1 MADYIEREAYVKYL
15 ASRESS
21 FIDDYGKGWSAGIY
35 TARIDAEEFPAAD
48 VAPVIRGSWNLLRH
62 DRFSDVFQ
70 CSECGRKVS
79 LTHGRDVLEQFPY
92 CHCGAKMED
101 APCPEHQP

>member
-1 MADYIEREAYVKYL
+1 MAEYIERTDVL
-15 ASRESS
+15 RI
-21 FIDDYGKGWSAGIY
+21 IDEVYGAGKVYHRVRNI
-35 TARIDAEEFPAAD
+35 PAAD
-48 VAPVIRGSWNLLRH
+48 VAPIIRGTWDLLRH
-62 DRFSDVFQ
+62 DKFSDVFQ

-101 APCPEHQP
+101 APCPEHQL

>member
-1 MADYIEREAYVKYL
+1 MAEYIKRTSVHSIIEQTGTLTFTRSKMHKQVDSL
-15 ASRESS
+15 P
-21 FIDDYGKGWSAGIY
+21 
-35 TARIDAEEFPAAD
+35 TAD
-48 VAPVIRGSWNLLRH
+48 VVPVIRGSWNLLRH

-79 LTHGRDVLEQFPY
+79 LTRGRDVLEQFPY

-101 APCPEHQP
+101 APCPEHRP

>member
-1 MADYIEREAYVKYL
+1 MAEYIKRE
-15 ASRESS
+15 ESVN
-21 FIDDYGKGWSAGIY
+21 
-35 TARIDAEEFPAAD
+35 RILCLTIVDPAVSQYADAVLTQIQQMPAAD
-48 VAPVIRGSWNLLRH
+48 VAPVIRGSWKLLRH

>member
-1 MADYIEREAYVKYL
+1 MAEYIERKSVE
-15 ASRESS
+15 
-21 FIDDYGKGWSAGIY
+21 DSAEYDIY
-35 TARIDAEEFPAAD
+35 HNLVVPIYKVRSIPSAD
-48 VAPVIRGSWNLLRH
+48 VAPVIRGAWKLLRH
-62 DRFSDVFQ
+62 DRFSDVYQ